1 MVTDKIRD
9 FVSKNHNA
17 VLGTFRENGAIQMS
31 IISCGAYRDG
41 VAFTTVGSAAKLAN
55 LRRNPKC
62 TLLLSQADWW
72 NYMVLE
78 GKAKLLSPENTDPE
92 ELRIALQEVYRA
104 VAMTD
109 HPDWDD
115 YDRAMREDRRSAI
128 IVAPEHSYGPAT

>member
-1 MVTDKIRD
+1 
-9 FVSKNHNA
+9 
-17 VLGTFRENGAIQMS
+17 MS
-31 IISCGAYRDG
+31 IISCGAYRAG